1 MGKRQ
6 YVGRPGRPKKRK
18 FHGNQCAKLSS
29 EITKIVVAEDSSVLP
44 EDRDDAEVQQSN
56 SGESET
62 SSDSDSNS
70 SGDERDGDDYLT
82 TGSRIIYLECLQNL
96 LADSACCSAC
106 HGTLTLC
113 EVRREGLAS
122 TLSLACDSCEAE
134 SREAMSKKTGHCWDV
149 NRKPATA
156 MTWIGR
162 GHPL

>member
-1 MGKRQ
+1 MLNN
-6 YVGRPGRPKKRK
+6 
-18 FHGNQCAKLSS
+18 FKLSS

-56 SGESET
+56 SGESEI

-113 EVRREGLAS
+113 EVRREGLTS